1 VPKLVKS
8 GGHVTSIALI
18 GGVVAGVTA
27 FIATAMLMRWMKS
40 HEFKAL
46 DPFAYYCV
54 GFGALSLVLLA
65 I

>member
-1 VPKLVKS
+1 
-8 GGHVTSIALI
+8 
-18 GGVVAGVTA
+18 
-27 FIATAMLMRWMKS
+27 MKW

-46 DPFAYYCV
+46 DPFAYYCM

>member
-1 VPKLVKS
+1 M
-8 GGHVTSIALI
+8 I

-27 FIATAMLMRWMKS
+27 FAAVAMLMRWMKS